1 MTTATMGDAE
11 YAEWIGEAA
20 RELAEIAAIVGAR
33 TPVPACP
40 GWTMRQLVGHV
51 ISGLSGWY
59 TYNLVNGSEPLD
71 YGVSWSSQ
79 PQPPRGNADRLA
91 WLVDAADAFVDLVRS
106 TDLDAPCYVFQSRR
120 TGRAWLQRAAT
131 ETAIHVRDAQAVL
144 GDIEPWGPARATASI
159 DETLRVM
166 WHGALLLRG
175 DLDAERVPDQPIT
188 VVATDLDLAWRVD
201 KAVDDFTVELVD
213 AHTGQHSPVT
223 PTDPSELFVAGESNE
238 LVPWLWGRATT
249 NQLTTTGD
257 LAAIDAWNLS
267 ANI

>member
-1 MTTATMGDAE
+1 MGAGTGNGLEFE
-11 YAEWIGEAA
+11 YI
-20 RELAEIAAIVGAR
+20 IAAVVGG
-33 TPVPACP
+33 TLLT
-40 GWTMRQLVGHV
+40 GG
-51 ISGLSGWY
+51 Y
-59 TYNLVNGSEPLD
+59 GSAF
-71 YGVSWSSQ
+71 G
-79 PQPPRGNADRLA
+79 
-91 WLVDAADAFVDLVRS
+91 AAIGAF
-106 TDLDAPCYVFQSRR
+106 
-120 TGRAWLQRAAT
+120 
-131 ETAIHVRDAQAVL
+131 
-144 GDIEPWGPARATASI
+144 
-159 DETLRVM
+159 
-166 WHGALLLRG
+166 
-175 DLDAERVPDQPIT
+175 DAERVPDQPIT